1 MARPRKNT
9 EIKAETEVTVVQKET
24 VTDFNLTAHITAGK
38 LTSNAKELREKIEG
52 ELLNYSVERYLDKPE
67 MAKADKAFLNKVK
80 DSVSEKRKDVT
91 AKWNEPLEEFLNEM
105 KALEKSVQGAS
116 DKLNAIV
123 KEAENKEK
131 EEKREKIRRYWETLD
146 FKIVSLERIFN
157 PKWLNKTFSMTDIM
171 KEIESAIEKITGEL
185 ATVKNLQDED
195 CEILQSFY
203 LDTLDLNAT
212 LQKGQQLK
220 ANREALKAAEER
232 KRAEA
237 ENAVKNTVFV
247 EKEPENANINTE
259 FAEKPQYSVENQDKN
274 EKLTEIPENKDP
286 VLSYKLEVFG
296 TKEKLFALRRFI
308 DENKIEYRKL

>member
-1 MARPRKNT
+1 MGRPKKNT
-9 EIKAETEVTVVQKET
+9 EVKSENEVTVVQNET
-24 VTDFNLTAHITAGK
+24 VSDFNLTAQITAGK

-52 ELLNYSVERYLDKPE
+52 ELLNYSVERYLEKPE

-80 DSVSEKRKDVT
+80 DSVSEKRINVT
-91 AKWNEPLEEFLNEM
+91 AKWNEPLEEFLSEM

-131 EEKREKIRRYWETLD
+131 EEKREKIRGYWETLD

-171 KEIESAIEKITGEL
+171 KEIESAIEKITVEL
-185 ATVKNLQDED
+185 ATVKSLQDKD

-220 ANREALKAAEER
+220 ANRAAIQAEEER
-232 KRAEA
+232 KKAKA
-237 ENAVKNTVFV
+237 ENAAKNA
-247 EKEPENANINTE
+247 ENAKINAE
-259 FAEKPQYSVENQDKN
+259 FAEKLQNSVENQDKN
-274 EKLTEIPENKDP
+274 GKLNEIPAKKEP

-296 TKEKLFALRRFI
+296 TKEKLFALRKFI

>member
-1 MARPRKNT
+1 MARPKKNI
-9 EIKAETEVTVVQKET
+9 EVKSENEVTVVQNET
-24 VTDFNLTAHITAGK
+24 VSDFNLTAQITAGK
-38 LTSNAKELREKIEG
+38 LTSNAKELREKIES

-67 MAKADKAFLNKVK
+67 MAKADKAFLNKVE
-80 DSVSEKRKDVT
+80 DSVSKKRKDVT
-91 AKWNEPLEEFLNEM
+91 AKWNEPLEEFLSEM

-131 EEKREKIRRYWETLD
+131 EEKREKIRGYWETLD

-185 ATVKNLQDED
+185 ATVKSLQDEN

-220 ANREALKAAEER
+220 ANRAAIKAEEER
-232 KRAEA
+232 KKAEA
-237 ENAVKNTVFV
+237 ENAAKNA
-247 EKEPENANINTE
+247 ENAKINAE
-259 FAEKPQYSVENQDKN
+259 FAEKLQNSVENQDKN
-274 EKLTEIPENKDP
+274 AKLNEIPAKKEP

-296 TKEKLFALRRFI
+296 TKEKLFALRKFI

>member
-1 MARPRKNT
+1 MARPKKNT
-9 EIKAETEVTVVQKET
+9 ETKAENEVIVVQKENI
-24 VTDFNLTAHITAGK
+24 TDFNLTAQITAGK

-52 ELLNYSVERYLDKPE
+52 ELLNYSVERYLAKPE

-80 DSVSEKRKDVT
+80 DSVSEKRKAVT
-91 AKWNEPLEEFLNEM
+91 SKWNKPLEEFLNEM
-105 KALEKSVQGAS
+105 TALEKSVQEAS

-185 ATVKNLQDED
+185 AMVKSIQDED
-195 CEILQSFY
+195 SEILQSFY

-220 ANREALKAAEER
+220 ANREVLKAEEER
-232 KRAEA
+232 KRVEA
-237 ENAVKNTVFV
+237 KNAVKSTISI
-247 EKEPENANINTE
+247 EKEPENTNINTK
-259 FAEKPQYSVENQDKN
+259 FAEKPQNFVEYQDKN
-274 EKLTEIPENKDP
+274 EKCTEISEKEEPI
-286 VLSYKLEVFG
+286 LSYRLEVFG

-308 DENKIEYRKL
+308 DANKIEYRKL

>member
-1 MARPRKNT
+1 MARPKKNT
-9 EIKAETEVTVVQKET
+9 EVKSENEVTVVQNET
-24 VTDFNLTAHITAGK
+24 VSDFNLTAQITAGK

-91 AKWNEPLEEFLNEM
+91 AKWNEPLEEFLSEM

-131 EEKREKIRRYWETLD
+131 EEKQNKINKYWETLD
-146 FKIVSLERIFN
+146 FKIVPLERIFN

-171 KEIESAIEKITGEL
+171 KEIESVIEKITGEL
-185 ATVKNLQDED
+185 ATVKTLQDED

-220 ANREALKAAEER
+220 ANRAALKAEEER
-232 KRAEA
+232 KKVEA
-237 ENAVKNTVFV
+237 ENAAKNA
-247 EKEPENANINTE
+247 ENAKINAE
-259 FAEKPQYSVENQDKN
+259 FAEKTQNSVENQDKN
-274 EKLTEIPENKDP
+274 EKLNEIPAKKEP

-296 TKEKLFALRRFI
+296 TKEKLFALRKFI
-308 DENKIEYRKL
+308 DENRIEYRKL